1 MNPNIQHAVRLSSG
15 GGLRS
20 LGVAAAGFVLTACTW
35 LHVGSDYNRAASFTN
50 YQTYAWLAREHQPA
64 SHPLAV
70 QNAHAAINSELTRK
84 GYTLVEDPARA
95 DFVVDSTIGA
105 HDRVD
110 IQAYPVAYRGPWRWG
125 GWYYGNQL
133 DVRQYR
139 EGTLAI
145 DVFDGRTQQPV

>member
-20 LGVAAAGFVLTACTW
+20 LGVAAAGFVLTACTS

-70 QNAHAAINSELTRK
+70 QNAHAAINSELSRPVEV
-84 GYTLVEDPARA
+84 GWLVLRQPARCA
-95 DFVVDSTIGA
+95 SVPRGHA
-105 HDRVD
+105 GNRRV
-110 IQAYPVAYRGPWRWG
+110 
-125 GWYYGNQL
+125 
-133 DVRQYR
+133 
-139 EGTLAI
+139 
-145 DVFDGRTQQPV
+145 